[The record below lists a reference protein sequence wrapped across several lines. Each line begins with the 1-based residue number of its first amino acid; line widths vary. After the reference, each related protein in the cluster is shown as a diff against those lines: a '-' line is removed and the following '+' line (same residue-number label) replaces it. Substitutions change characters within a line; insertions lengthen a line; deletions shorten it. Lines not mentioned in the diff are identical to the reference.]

1 MKLFI
6 NIEETDEI
14 VFIPSFLLVDN
25 FEKLLRKKD
34 RKFKRA
40 MLNYMIEFLLVDKN
54 NVSEGFNIDFSQI
67 EDKSIDNF
75 NKRNIIDGKSIHFHD
90 QGISYAKCSLPKEE
104 FTEIYKQHTKVKE
117 KSGVITFEHI
127 FKHDLARNTF
137 FQMFHIDFD
146 KSIRKEKNKNIE
158 RHLIKSALFYLQF
171 YENVLKDAKWFKNY
185 KRKDVV
191 ITWIS
196 ENIANLIIHK
206 KENIENYDSE
216 ILLEIFKSY
225 FSLQHD
231 NFPVFNLEDV
241 KRELK
246 KRNTY
251 ASLSK
256 EEKKMETLHLEK
268 HFKTNIGE
276 HGLEVLKLF
285 MQLLNNSY
293 SVEKENIIKNFFIKT
308 LKSNLS
314 EETEFVEEAQ
324 FLFNQE
330 KSIEYLTSNPEIFS
344 SKNLVYLE
352 SRVENKQFLV
362 DFYFVLKDQEEV
374 NLETLLPI
382 IGIASPQ
389 LTKAIIEDNWLNVI
403 KLVTQKFSEKSHTYE
418 RILNEVIQ
426 RIPFDDL
433 YKSVFNKKTKNLDM
447 ATKLFQFYKKQST
460 KSDYQSASE
469 KIIREF
475 NFTNFDKSKRKY
487 FETLDSDVVTD
498 YILSMNSDK
507 LQECSGS
514 EGLFNNILQIEN
526 KHSIPKL
533 LASLQ
538 KVDINIFNTL
548 PEIVNSKYF
557 WTAFEHNLQNEE
569 FVTKNIS
576 LTSTNY
582 FNEFLL
588 KAEGVSWLKSKVGQ
602 FWLSLSESELWK
614 KSEEGI
620 FIQKIVLKNQIFFID
635 TEEVF
640 NSYVEMLKSIT
651 RKNID
656 DTYLINNI
664 PETFNFILKR
674 SPESILL
681 INFETFDRYQD
692 LIKIINNDK
701 ERFLFAANKDIVLRS
716 ISILLNYDKA
726 KIDKETSR
734 EIEHNFEYF
743 YSNNLMWFTTESFV
757 SYMKK
762 YKSETIYK
770 ELFDKSI
777 MGLSNETQ
785 EIVENLIKC
794 NQKKYLKFLIKRKT
808 IPFWITG
815 NVEFINSLKISSP
828 ETAMVINL
836 IGEQYFD
843 TNFRNSALEHKDW
856 FTEFANLFSFKN
868 KKQLNEKFIYPRV
881 QDCLSQKCG
890 TKKSANNKEGFKDF
904 KDVFYAVSFYSKKYL
919 HVQRPYRCSYSP
931 LWHKTSEWE

>member
-1 MKLFI
+1 M
-6 NIEETDEI
+6 
-14 VFIPSFLLVDN
+14 
-25 FEKLLRKKD
+25 
-34 RKFKRA
+34 
-40 MLNYMIEFLLVDKN
+40 
-54 NVSEGFNIDFSQI
+54 
-67 EDKSIDNF
+67 
-75 NKRNIIDGKSIHFHD
+75 
-90 QGISYAKCSLPKEE
+90 
-104 FTEIYKQHTKVKE
+104 
-117 KSGVITFEHI
+117 
-127 FKHDLARNTF
+127 
-137 FQMFHIDFD
+137 
-146 KSIRKEKNKNIE
+146 
-158 RHLIKSALFYLQF
+158 
-171 YENVLKDAKWFKNY
+171 
-185 KRKDVV
+185 
-191 ITWIS
+191 
-196 ENIANLIIHK
+196 
-206 KENIENYDSE
+206 
-216 ILLEIFKSY
+216 
-225 FSLQHD
+225 
-231 NFPVFNLEDV
+231 
-241 KRELK
+241 
-246 KRNTY
+246 
-251 ASLSK
+251 
-256 EEKKMETLHLEK
+256 
-268 HFKTNIGE
+268 
-276 HGLEVLKLF
+276 
-285 MQLLNNSY
+285 
-293 SVEKENIIKNFFIKT
+293 
-308 LKSNLS
+308 
-314 EETEFVEEAQ
+314 
-324 FLFNQE
+324 
-330 KSIEYLTSNPEIFS
+330 
-344 SKNLVYLE
+344 
-352 SRVENKQFLV
+352 
-362 DFYFVLKDQEEV
+362 
-374 NLETLLPI
+374 
-382 IGIASPQ
+382 
-389 LTKAIIEDNWLNVI
+389 NVI

-507 LQECSGS
+507 LQECSES
-514 EGLFNNILQIEN
+514 KGLFNNILQIEN

-538 KVDINIFNTL
+538 IVDINIFNTL

-582 FNEFLL
+582 FNQFLL
-588 KAEGVSWLKSKVGQ
+588 KADGVSWLKSKVGQ

-614 KSEEGI
+614 KSERRC
-620 FIQKIVLKNQIFFID
+620 FHSKDCFKNQTFFIETD
-635 TEEVF
+635 EVF

-701 ERFLFAANKDIVLRS
+701 ERFLFATNKDIVLRS

-734 EIEHNFEYF
+734 EIERNFEYF
-743 YSNNLMWFTTESFV
+743 YSNNLMWFTTGSFV

-762 YKSETIYK
+762 YNSETIYK

-794 NQKKYLKFLIKRKT
+794 NQKKYLKYLIERKT

-828 ETAMVINL
+828 EAAMVINL

-868 KKQLNEKFIYPRV
+868 KQQLNEKFIYPRV

-904 KDVFYAVSFYSKKYL
+904 KDVFYAVSFYSKKHFQVL
-919 HVQRPYRCSYSP
+919 RPYRCSYSP
-931 LWHKTSEWE
+931 LWHKNL

>member
-6 NIEETDEI
+6 RNADEEELI
-14 VFIPSFLLVDN
+14 FIPSFLLVDN

-34 RKFKRA
+34 TKFKRA
-40 MLNYMIEFLLVDKN
+40 MFNYMIEFLLVDKN
-54 NVSEGFNIDFSQI
+54 NLSEGFNIDFSLI

-75 NKRNIIDGKSIHFHD
+75 NKRNIIDGKSIRFTD
-90 QGISYAKCSLPKEE
+90 LGIGFEKCSLPKEE

-127 FKHDLARNTF
+127 FKNDLARNTF
-137 FQMFHIDFD
+137 FQTFHIDFD

-191 ITWIS
+191 ITWIA

-206 KENIENYDSE
+206 KENIENYDIE
-216 ILLEIFKSY
+216 ILLEIFESY
-225 FSLQHD
+225 FSLQHE
-231 NFPVFNLEDV
+231 NFPVFTLEDV

-251 ASLSK
+251 VSLSK
-256 EEKKMETLHLEK
+256 EEKKMETQYLEE

-276 HGLEVLKLF
+276 HGLEVMMLF
-285 MQLLNNSY
+285 IKLLNKNHG
-293 SVEKENIIKNFFIKT
+293 VEKENIIKNFFIKT

-314 EETEFVEEAQ
+314 EETEFVDEEQ

-330 KSIEYLTSNPEIFS
+330 KSIEYLKSNPEIFS

-362 DFYFVLKDQEEV
+362 DFYFLLKNLEEV
-374 NLETLLPI
+374 NLETLLPL
-382 IGIASPQ
+382 IGSASPQ
-389 LTKAIIEDNWLNVI
+389 LTKAIIEDNWLSVV

-426 RIPFDDL
+426 HIPFDDL
-433 YKSVFNKKTKNLDM
+433 YTSVFNRKTKDLDM
-447 ATKLFQFYKKQST
+447 ATELFQFYKKQST
-460 KSDYQSASE
+460 ESDYKSASE

-475 NFTNFDKSKRKY
+475 DFMNFDKSKRKY

-507 LQECSGS
+507 LQERSGLK
-514 EGLFNNILQIEN
+514 GLFNNILQIEN
-526 KHSIPKL
+526 KYSIPKL

-538 KVDINIFNTL
+538 IVDINTFNAL
-548 PEIVNSKYF
+548 PEIVSSKYF
-557 WTAFEHNLQNEE
+557 WTAFEHNLQNED

-582 FNEFLL
+582 FKQFLL
-588 KAEGVSWLKSKVGQ
+588 KAEGVNWLKSKVGQ
-602 FWLSLSESELWK
+602 FWLSLPESEQWK
-614 KSEEGI
+614 KSPDGI
-620 FIQKIVLKNQIFFID
+620 FIQKIVLENQKFFIE

-640 NSYVEMLKSIT
+640 NSYVEILKLIT

-674 SPESILL
+674 KPESILL

-701 ERFLFAANKDIVLRS
+701 DSFLFAANKDIVLRS
-716 ISILLNYDKA
+716 ISILLNYEKT

-734 EIEHNFEYF
+734 EIERNFDYF

-762 YKSETIYK
+762 YNSELIYK
-770 ELFDKSI
+770 ELFNKSI
-777 MGLSNETQ
+777 MGLSKETQ

-794 NQKKYLKFLIKRKT
+794 NQKKYLKLLIEKKT

-815 NVEFINSLKISSP
+815 NVEFINSLKISSK
-828 ETAMVINL
+828 EAAMVINL

-843 TNFRNSALEHKDW
+843 TNFRNSALEHKAW

-868 KKQLNEKFIYPRV
+868 KKQLNEKFIYSRV

-890 TKKSANNKEGFKDF
+890 TRKSANNKEGFKDF
-904 KDVFYAVSFYSKKYL
+904 RDVFYAVSFYSKKHL
-919 HVQRPYRCSYSP
+919 QVLRPYRCSYSP
-931 LWHKTSEWE
+931 LWHKTSDWG